1 MIVLDELLLLFL
13 DPIVLSG
20 ILMLPSQYA
29 PIRLDKVA
37 LSEVGQY

>member
-1 MIVLDELLLLFL
+1 MVVLDELLLLPCFL
-13 DPIVLSG
+13 TG

-37 LSEVGQY
+37 LSEVGQW